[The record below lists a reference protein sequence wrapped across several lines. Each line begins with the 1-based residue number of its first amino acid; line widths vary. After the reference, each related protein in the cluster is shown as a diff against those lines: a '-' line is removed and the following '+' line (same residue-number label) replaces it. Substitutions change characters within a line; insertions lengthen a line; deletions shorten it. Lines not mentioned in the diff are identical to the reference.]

1 MMAEKSTIAKM
12 YDDLVNALDGIVERK
27 YIFPGGRPN
36 IKEADLETM
45 KKYVVIELPVGI
57 EDTVFGNSKFH
68 LTTTGVFYLIS
79 ADKKNRTF
87 NVYALSDFT
96 EEVTDLFPIRGEYIA
111 ATNPSV
117 LMRGM
122 DEFGYQIVT
131 ITFDIHN
138 K

>member
-1 MMAEKSTIAKM
+1 MAEKSTIAKM
-12 YDDLVNALDGIVERK
+12 YDDLVNAFDGIVEKK
-27 YIFPGGRPN
+27 YIFVGGRPD

-57 EDTVFGNSKFH
+57 EDMVVGNYKFH

-79 ADKKNRTF
+79 AAKKNRTF
-87 NVYALSDFT
+87 NVNALSDFT
-96 EEVTDLFPIRGEYIA
+96 EEVTDRFPIRGEYIV
-111 ATNPSV
+111 ATNPTV

-131 ITFDIHN
+131 ITFDLYN

>member
-1 MMAEKSTIAKM
+1 MAEQSTIAKM
-12 YDDLVNALDGIVERK
+12 YNDLVNALDGIVEK
-27 YIFPGGRPN
+27 NYIFVGGRPD

-45 KKYVVIELPVGI
+45 KKYVVIELPVDI
-57 EDTVFGNSKFH
+57 EDMVVGNYKFH

-79 ADKKNRTF
+79 AAKKNRTF
-87 NVYALSDFT
+87 NVNTLSDFT
-96 EEVTDLFPIRGEYIA
+96 EEVTDRFPIRGEYIT
-111 ATNPSV
+111 ATNPTV

-131 ITFDIHN
+131 VTFNVYN

>member
-1 MMAEKSTIAKM
+1 MAEKSTIAKM
-12 YDDLVNALDGIVERK
+12 YDDLVNALDGIVEHD
-27 YIFPGGRPN
+27 YIFLGGRPD

-45 KKYVVIELPVGI
+45 EKYIVIELPVGI
-57 EDTVFGNSKFH
+57 EDMAFGNHKFH
-68 LTTTGVFYLIS
+68 LTTAGVFYLIS
-79 ADKKNRTF
+79 AAKKNRTF
-87 NVYALSDFT
+87 KVNTLSDFT

-111 ATNPSV
+111 ATNPVV

-131 ITFDIHN
+131 VTFDIHT